1 MPQMP
6 SIKIQSKSSLPML
19 LILLALIAGFIFY
32 FQIIKPGEVNTYEIL
47 PDIQREVLK
56 FRTFKNLE
64 LNFSV
69 LERADFKSLRIFGE
83 VPVKPSPGGKQ
94 DLFSQ

>member
-1 MPQMP
+1 MSEIPF
-6 SIKIQSKSSLPML
+6 KIQSKSSLPII

-32 FQIIKPGEVNTYEIL
+32 FQIIRPGEVNEYEIL
-47 PDIQREVLK
+47 PDVQGEILK
-56 FRTFKNLE
+56 FRAFKNLQ
-64 LNFSV
+64 LDFSV

-83 VPVKPSPGGKQ
+83 TPVKTSPGGKT